1 MGIVGA
7 QFLKLEVGARSLAM
21 GSASMATVNDAS
33 AIFWNPGGLTSVNR
47 TSVVLSHMSWIA
59 GINYEAAAIAFRT
72 PAGVFGAFVGYLSSG
87 EMEVT
92 TVEDQAGTGETFK
105 KTDTI
110 MGVSWARKLT
120 HNFSFGLNAKL
131 VREDYGFSDDMS
143 GNAIVAQAIAFDV
156 GTQYQTDF
164 RSLRM
169 GLAIQHF
176 GPEMKPKGGFE
187 DIVGFD
193 AKEQTYVTD
202 VGKDFKAYPMPMT
215 FRAGVAMELFSR
227 ENQEI
232 TLAVDVLHPSDN
244 VERINIGAEYTL
256 YNLLALR
263 GGLVFYADKNRFDDP
278 NRTNAYRFSFGA
290 GISVAGMQIDYAFID
305 YGILSNVQT
314 FSAIFNL

>member
-1 MGIVGA
+1 MGA

-21 GSASMATVNDAS
+21 GSASMGTVHDAS

-47 TSVVLSHMSWIA
+47 TSVVLSHMSWFA
-59 GINYEAAAIAFRT
+59 DINYEAGAFAVRT
-72 PAGVFGAFVGYLSSG
+72 PAGVFGAFVASLSSG

-92 TVEDQAGTGETFK
+92 TVEEQTGTGETFE
-105 KTDTI
+105 KTDAV

-120 HNFSFGLNAKL
+120 HNFSFGVNAKL

-143 GNAIVAQAIAFDV
+143 GEAIVAQAIGFDV

-164 RSLRM
+164 RSLKM

-176 GPEMKPKGGFE
+176 GPELRPKGSFQ

-193 AKEQTYVTD
+193 AQTQEYVRD
-202 VGKDFKAYPMPMT
+202 LEKNFKAYPMPMA
-215 FRAGVAMELFSR
+215 FRAGVAMEVFR
-227 ENQEI
+227 RDNQEI
-232 TLAVDVLHPSDN
+232 ILAVDVLHPSDN
-244 VERINIGAEYTL
+244 VERVNIGAEYTL
-256 YNLLALR
+256 FNLLALR
-263 GGLVFYADKNRFDDP
+263 GGLVFYADNNRFDDP

-290 GISVAGMQIDYAFID
+290 GVSVAGINIDYAFVD

-314 FSAIFNL
+314 FSAVFNL